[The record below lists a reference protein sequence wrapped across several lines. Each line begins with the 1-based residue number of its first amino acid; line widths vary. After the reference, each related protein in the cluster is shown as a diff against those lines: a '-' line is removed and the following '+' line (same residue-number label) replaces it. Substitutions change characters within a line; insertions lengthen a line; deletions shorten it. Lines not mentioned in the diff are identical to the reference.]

1 MKPARL
7 RAAAAL
13 LLAAALAA
21 AAWTWHAHRSPAN
34 RAGEAAAPTPLQ
46 YVGAAACGQCHA
58 QAFAAWQGSH
68 HRLAMQEATE
78 QSVLGDFNRRRF
90 SHAGMTSTFFRRD
103 GRFYVNTDGPDGRPA
118 DFEIRYAF
126 GVTPLQQYLVE
137 FPGGRLQALPIA
149 WDARPKPQGGQR
161 WFHLYAGQRITH
173 RDPLHWTRLNQ
184 NWDWMCADCHSTNLR
199 RNYDSASGS
208 FRTTWSEIN
217 VSCEACH
224 GPGSAHAAWANR
236 QPGWDKME
244 NRGLEV
250 ALDERKG
257 VAWSMDAASG
267 TAVRNRP
274 LASRREVD
282 TCGQYHARRATL
294 VDGPGRAGQL
304 LDTHDPSLLAQ
315 GLFFADGQQ
324 QDEVYTYASF
334 LQSRMHA
341 QGVTCSDCHEPHAGR
356 LRAPGNGVCLQC
368 HAEAKYAA
376 QTHTLHRAGSAG
388 AGCPA
393 CHMPTRTYMGVDPRH
408 DHSIRVPR
416 PDLSQQHGTPN
427 ACNGCHKEKDARW
440 AARIVEQAFGVQRRG
455 GDAAAALDAG
465 RRGVPGAQD
474 KLAALARNG
483 SAPAIVRAT
492 AVAELPAFPGTPAAA
507 AIEAALKDADPLV
520 RGAAAEALAGYNMA
534 DRLRLAEPLLDDP
547 VRAVRIKAARTLA
560 AAPVA
565 GMDATR
571 RARFEAAFADYLAAQ
586 QANASRPEA
595 RINLGLFWIDRGE
608 PDKAEA
614 EYRAATKL
622 QPDFA
627 PAWLNLADL
636 YRAQGR
642 EAGAENALTQGLQ
655 QAPGNADLSH
665 ALGLL
670 KARLGLRED
679 ALRLLRLAADKQPDN
694 PRYAYVYVVALN
706 DTGRPAQARAVLKS
720 ALLRFPHDPELQQI
734 AALLRTDK
742 AD

>member
-7 RAAAAL
+7 RVAAAL
-13 LLAAALAA
+13 LLAALAA
-21 AAWTWHAHRSPAN
+21 AAWTWHAQRAPARSPAEPG
-34 RAGEAAAPTPLQ
+34 ASTPRE
-46 YVGAAACGQCHA
+46 YIGATACGGCHEK
-58 QAFAAWQGSH
+58 AFAAWQGSH
-68 HRLAMQEATE
+68 HRLAMQEATA
-78 QSVLGDFNRRRF
+78 QSILGDFGNRRF
-90 SHAGMTSTFFRRD
+90 SHAGVTSIFFRRD

-118 DFEIRYAF
+118 DFEIKYTF
-126 GVTPLQQYLVE
+126 GVTPLQQYLAA

-149 WDARPKPQGGQR
+149 WDARPKSQGGQR
-161 WFHLYAGQRITH
+161 WFHLYPGQRITP

-184 NWDWMCADCHSTNLR
+184 NWNWMCADCHSTDLR
-199 RNYDSASGS
+199 RNYDSASDS
-208 FRTTWSEIN
+208 FKTAWSEIN

-224 GPGSAHAAWANR
+224 GPGSAHAAWANKA
-236 QPGWDKME
+236 PGWEKAGDM
-244 NRGLEV
+244 GLEV

-257 VAWSMDAASG
+257 VAWPMNAASG
-267 TAVRNRP
+267 SAMRSRP
-274 LASRREVD
+274 LATRREVD
-282 TCGQYHARRATL
+282 TCGQCHARRATL
-294 VDGPGRAGQL
+294 ADGPARAGQL
-304 LDTHDPSLLAQ
+304 LDTHDPSLLAR

-341 QGVTCSDCHEPHAGR
+341 QGVTCSDCHDPHSGR

-376 QTHTLHRAGSAG
+376 QGHTLHRADSAG

-393 CHMPTRTYMGVDPRH
+393 CHMPTRTYMVVDPRH

-416 PDLSQQHGTPN
+416 PDLSLKHGTPN
-427 ACNGCHKEKDARW
+427 ACNGCHKDKGAAW
-440 AARIVEQAFGVQRRG
+440 AARLVEQAFGPQRRG
-455 GDAAAALDAG
+455 GDLAAALDAG
-465 RRGVPGAQD
+465 RRGAPEARD
-474 KLAALARNG
+474 RLAALARHG

-492 AVAELPAFPGTPAAA
+492 AVAELQAFPGTPATAA
-507 AIEAALKDADPLV
+507 LEAALKDADPLV
-520 RGAAAEALAGYNMA
+520 RGAAAEALGDHEIV

-547 VRAVRIKAARTLA
+547 VRAVRLKAARTLA

-565 GMDATR
+565 GMDAAR
-571 RARFEAAFADYLAAQ
+571 RARFEAAFAEYVAAQ
-586 QANASRPEA
+586 QANANRPEA

-608 PDKAEA
+608 PEKAEA

-655 QAPGNADLSH
+655 HAPANADLSH

-670 KARLGLRED
+670 KARLGLREE
-679 ALRLLRLAADKQPDN
+679 ALRLLRLAAEQQPDN

-720 ALLRFPHDPELQQI
+720 ALVRFPHHAELQQI